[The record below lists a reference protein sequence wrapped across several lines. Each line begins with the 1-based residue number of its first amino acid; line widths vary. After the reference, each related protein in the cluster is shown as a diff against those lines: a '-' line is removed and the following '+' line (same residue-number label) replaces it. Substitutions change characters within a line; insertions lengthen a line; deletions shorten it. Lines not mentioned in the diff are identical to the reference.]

1 MEKDDELGLRKA
13 KDRNQFVTR
22 TESPG
27 VQSGDN
33 QVKTQ
38 PAGPSQGPGS
48 PGALRGAETQME
60 EALAERLRVLREAG
74 RGRPRAEHWT
84 LRPLTRQGRRKVQ
97 SQEEARKGP
106 QAQRRTGAEE

>member
-48 PGALRGAETQME
+48 PGALRGTETQME
-60 EALAERLRVLREAG
+60 EALAERLRALREAG
-74 RGRPRAEHWT
+74 RGRPRAEDQT
-84 LRPLTRQGRRKVQ
+84 LHPLT
-97 SQEEARKGP
+97 
-106 QAQRRTGAEE
+106 